1 MDSFGVLAGASPVE
15 VDLLTDAYRITG
27 TVQTRFGRVTDILNQ
42 QNSTH
47 LTVTHATISEHDD
60 PTATLSAPTTLVAL
74 ASILLLVAPTLT
86 GDGGGGEMR
95 IPKRPVRVQ
104 LALPPVRVTGTIHVP
119 PGSLPTDGLLNMS
132 DRYIAVTDATIS
144 SGAHPELERAVEVVA
159 VCRELAHVILV
170 TDDEAPEELLA
181 DVLDER
187 TAAFWLNSEQERG

>member
-104 LALPPVRVTGTIHVP
+104 LAVPPVRVTGTIHVP

-159 VCRELAHVILV
+159 VCRELAQVILV

-187 TAAFWLNSEQERG
+187 TASFWLNPEQERG